1 MNQDPIGLFGGENL
15 YWFAPNTTKWNDPLG
30 LMNKCDNCSKTG
42 VDINLVQDEAK
53 TYVDNIP
60 RENFPEGDFLVGAH
74 GNSSIV
80 ATNGP
85 NQNLFTLRQLAELI
99 KQHPQYSEG
108 KSVTLVAC
116 QTGKGDNSFA
126 QKLANELKAP
136 VRGATEN
143 VSAVT
148 GEVLNGG
155 KYVTF
160 KP

>member
-1 MNQDPIGLFGGENL
+1 MNQDPIGFLGGENL
-15 YWFAPNTTKWNDPLG
+15 YSFAPNTTKWNDPLG
-30 LMNKCDNCSKTG
+30 LINKCNNCSKTG
-42 VDINLVQDEAK
+42 VDINLVQRE
-53 TYVDNIP
+53 TGNISC
-60 RENFPEGDFLVGAH
+60 LS
-74 GNSSIV
+74 NSK
-80 ATNGP
+80 
-85 NQNLFTLRQLAELI
+85 R
-99 KQHPQYSEG
+99 
-108 KSVTLVAC
+108 
-116 QTGKGDNSFA
+116 DNSFA

>member
-1 MNQDPIGLFGGENL
+1 MNQEPIKLKGGNNF
-15 YWFAPNTTKWNDPLG
+15 YQFAPNTTKWNDPLG
-30 LMNKCDNCSKTG
+30 LMNKCDNCSKIG

-60 RENFPEGDFLVGAH
+60 RENFPEGDFLVGTH
-74 GNSSIV
+74 DNSSIV

-85 NQNLFTLRQLAELI
+85 NQNLFTPRQLAELI
-99 KQHPQYSEG
+99 KQHLQYSEG
-108 KSVTLVAC
+108 KPVIIVAC
-116 QTGKGDNSFA
+116 QTGKADNSFA

-148 GEVLNGG
+148 GEGLNGG
-155 KYVTF
+155 
-160 KP
+160 